1 MLASLIY
8 EFLGLYGISYL
19 SFLSLKVFPWEQSI
33 EFRATTRD
41 GEAVVLNGGAVSR
54 VDIGQGTLAAYHML
68 YTERAGGVQRIQGLF
83 SKDSRTFFKGY
94 QDRWKRTI

>member
-19 SFLSLKVFPWEQSI
+19 SSLSLKVFPWEQSI

-68 YTERAGGVQRIQGLF
+68 YTERAGKIHEF
-83 SKDSRTFFKGY
+83 KDFFKGF
-94 QDRWKRTI
+94 